1 MSSSP
6 LPPDAPSRMG
16 GPTAVAGFQRSLGD
30 WFRAEAKDYPW
41 RRTRDPYAILVSEL
55 MLQQTQIAT
64 VLGRGYYDR
73 WLRAFP
79 DWSTL
84 AAAEEEAVLKL
95 WEGLGY
101 YNRARNLHRAAKIIT
116 EEYRGHFPDDPA
128 TALSLPGVGR
138 YTVGAVLSFAYGQAV
153 PLVDGNVGRVLARVL
168 ALEEAINSP
177 GGLKILW
184 DWAEALLDREDPATH
199 NSALMELGQR
209 ICRPGKPDCPSCP
222 VRGHCLADRG
232 GLAETLPVKTKPAAI
247 TKRVEH
253 VILAERSGEIY
264 LCQESGSRRRGLWR
278 LPEISA
284 EEAADLTEML
294 RFDYTITR
302 YRVTLLVHAPSPLWR
317 PARFSSEGGAWFPF
331 RASAPLPPL
340 GAPYRRA
347 LDLYGNL
354 RDGLDLRA

>member
-1 MSSSP
+1 MNP
-6 LPPDAPSRMG
+6 AALPPDAPSRLG
-16 GPTAVAGFQRSLGD
+16 GPAAVAGFQRSLGD

-73 WLRAFP
+73 WMEAFP
-79 DWSTL
+79 DWASL
-84 AAAEEEAVLKL
+84 AAAEEVAVLKL

-116 EEYRGHFPDDPA
+116 GEHCGRFPADPA
-128 TALSLPGVGR
+128 TALTLPGVGR

-153 PLVDGNVGRVLARVL
+153 PLVDGNVGRVLARIL
-168 ALEEAINSP
+168 ALGEAINSP
-177 GGLKILW
+177 RGLKILW
-184 DWAEALLDREDPATH
+184 DWAESLLDAGDPATH

-209 ICRPGKPDCPSCP
+209 ICRPGKPDCTSCP
-222 VRGHCLADRG
+222 VRSHCLADRE
-232 GLAETLPVKTKPAAI
+232 GLAEALPIKTKAAAI
-247 TKRVEH
+247 TKRIEH
-253 VILAERSGEIY
+253 VLLAERAGEIY
-264 LCQESGSRRRGLWR
+264 LCRESGSRRRGLWR

-284 EEAADLTEML
+284 EEAADLTELL

-302 YRVTLLVHAPSPLWR
+302 YRVTLLVHAPSPLWQ
-317 PARFSSEGGAWFPF
+317 PAELPEGGGGWFPR
-331 RASAPLPPL
+331 RASHGLPPL
-340 GAPYRRA
+340 GSPYRRA

-354 RDGLDLRA
+354 RDGLDLRS